1 MTTLVTIGCSHTAG
15 AMLDGRNGTSWKN
28 KELSFGGLLA
38 KKYNMSHYCLGVPG
52 GSNEY
57 IYKSTIKFINNFMH
71 DHDDYIFLLGINNL
85 FSTIMLILD
94 NYKIEDYLVGIEG
107 SYCIIKEKLNNY
119 GGNVLRLFLEDE
131 EFFYN
136 LISTSKNNV
145 YKYFLCLKNNFSK
158 SEILFSINSNKL
170 YVYQNI
176 QRQNQEYLNNLIT

>member
-1 MTTLVTIGCSHTAG
+1 MNNIGKLIGSITIEHKNNFYNNNKNTIINDEIKKDIINFLSNSNLRKEIVNLVKQY
-15 AMLDGRNGTSWKN
+15 NKN
-28 KELSFGGLLA
+28 K
-38 KKYNMSHYCLGVPG
+38 YQTCN
-52 GSNEY
+52 
-57 IYKSTIKFINNFMH
+57 
-71 DHDDYIFLLGINNL
+71 DYIFLLGINNF